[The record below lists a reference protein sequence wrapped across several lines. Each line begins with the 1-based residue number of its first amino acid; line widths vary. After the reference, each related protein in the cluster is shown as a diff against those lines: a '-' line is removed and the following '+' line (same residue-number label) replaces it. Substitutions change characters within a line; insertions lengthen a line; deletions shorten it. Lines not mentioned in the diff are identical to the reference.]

1 MKKQI
6 GNVFKEMKH
15 NHLENNQKIGIQYIL
30 YKKIII
36 GFIG

>member
-15 NHLENNQKIGIQYIL
+15 NHLENNQKIGIYSL
-30 YKKIII
+30 VYKKIII